1 MLSTCYCSKI
11 RLIVLRSV
19 HLIDDSPILIVP
31 RIFKRGENKRIS
43 KVKRLLYRK
52 GQSWIKHKQGPPKLI
67 EVYPRPF

>member
-31 RIFKRGENKRIS
+31 RIFKRGVRTKEFQKS
-43 KVKRLLYRK
+43 KDYFTGKVKA
-52 GQSWIKHKQGPPKLI
+52 G
-67 EVYPRPF
+67 